1 VLTIN
6 GKPSIE
12 AQITMPAQGAWRARV
27 AVDDQTAP
35 DGPVEISAADGAVK
49 WAGTAYRSG
58 VFGGAVFA
66 FVIGGAGGLATQ
78 LEPRFYR
85 GATVELVLRDALSA
99 GGERLS
105 DSSDRAILGA
115 VLAAWTRARGTLG
128 ECLAAICRATGA
140 TWRVLSDG
148 SVWLGKESWPP
159 APLDYTEMNVD
170 PSAGRIEIWTE
181 VPSLI
186 PGVTLGGRRVSKV
199 EHRIGAGVRTSAWYV
214 EDGVPG
220 DDIAAALPA
229 LVRHH
234 TAHVDYLAHYVA
246 RVDTQNADGTL
257 DLTPEDSRLP
267 VLTRV
272 PILYG
277 IPGVSAT
284 VAAGSRVLVVFANG
298 DPARPGATV
307 WDRSSLVELS
317 FAGGN
322 SPVARMGDTVS
333 PASLMATWMAAV
345 STALT
350 ITAPDDFGTVSSG
363 SSQVKA

>member
-1 VLTIN
+1 MLTIN

-35 DGPVEISAADGAVK
+35 DGRVDISAANGAVRWK
-49 WAGTAYRSG
+49 GTAYRSG
-58 VFGGAVFA
+58 VFGDTVFV

-85 GATVELVLRDALSA
+85 GATVELVLRDALKA

-105 DSSDRAILGA
+105 DSSDGSILGA
-115 VLAAWTRARGTLG
+115 TLAAWTRARGALG

-140 TWRVLSDG
+140 TWRVLADG
-148 SVWLGKESWPP
+148 SVWLGKESWTP
-159 APLDYTEMNVD
+159 APLDHSEMNVD

-181 VPSLI
+181 VPSLV
-186 PGVTLGGRRVSKV
+186 PGVTLGGRRISKV
-199 EHRIGAGVRTSAWYV
+199 EHRIGVEVRTSAWYV
-214 EDGVPG
+214 EDGVQG
-220 DDIAAALPA
+220 DDIAVALPA

-246 RVDTQNADGTL
+246 RVDAQNADGTL
-257 DLTPEDSRLP
+257 ELTPEDSRLP

-277 IPGVSAT
+277 IPGVSAK
-284 VAAGSRVLVVFANG
+284 VSSGSRVLVVFTNG

-307 WDRSSLVELS
+307 WDRSSMIELT
-317 FAGGN
+317 FDGNPTPMPLARATIDTAGPWPIVGGN
-322 SPVARMGDTVS
+322 
-333 PASLMATWMAAV
+333 LK
-345 STALT
+345 
-350 ITAPDDFGTVSSG
+350 
-363 SSQVKA
+363 VKG